1 MDNHF
6 TSVTSM
12 RRLNN
17 GVEIPCVGYG
27 TFRTPESVAK
37 QSVMDAIELGYRHI
51 DTAAVYENE
60 VGVGQ
65 GIAASGVAREELF
78 VTSKLWNTE
87 RGYEKTKAAF
97 QATLDRL
104 KLDYLDLYLIHWPAN
119 EKQFGQDAEKLNA
132 ETWRAMEDLY
142 NEGRIRAIGV
152 SNFLPHHIKALMK
165 TAKIKPMVDQIEV
178 HPGWPQT
185 ETVQWLQE
193 QDILVEGWGPLGG
206 QGAKVLGNATMKEI
220 AKAHGKSTAQVALR
234 WELQQGVLPL
244 PKSVH
249 RERSAQNMEIFDF
262 ALSEPEMQ
270 MIQALPN
277 LGGQCAKPDEVDF

>member
-1 MDNHF
+1 MMKNQL

-37 QSVMDAIELGYRHI
+37 QSVMDAIDLGYRHI

-65 GIAASGVAREELF
+65 GIAASDVAREDLF

-142 NEGRIRAIGV
+142 NEGKIRAIGV
-152 SNFLPHHIKALMK
+152 SNFLPHHVKDLMK
-165 TAKIKPMVDQIEV
+165 TAQIKPSMKQWMKVVSCRPYSLAMSQSLNRWSNEECTPPFEV
-178 HPGWPQT
+178 RP
-185 ETVQWLQE
+185 
-193 QDILVEGWGPLGG
+193 
-206 QGAKVLGNATMKEI
+206 MK
-220 AKAHGKSTAQVALR
+220 
-234 WELQQGVLPL
+234 WMFLPCSL
-244 PKSVH
+244 
-249 RERSAQNMEIFDF
+249 A
-262 ALSEPEMQ
+262 
-270 MIQALPN
+270 
-277 LGGQCAKPDEVDF
+277 

>member
-60 VGVGQ
+60 IGVGQ

-87 RGYEKTKAAF
+87 RGYEKRKPPF
-97 QATLDRL
+97 
-104 KLDYLDLYLIHWPAN
+104 KPPW
-119 EKQFGQDAEKLNA
+119 
-132 ETWRAMEDLY
+132 
-142 NEGRIRAIGV
+142 IG
-152 SNFLPHHIKALMK
+152 
-165 TAKIKPMVDQIEV
+165 
-178 HPGWPQT
+178 
-185 ETVQWLQE
+185 
-193 QDILVEGWGPLGG
+193 
-206 QGAKVLGNATMKEI
+206 
-220 AKAHGKSTAQVALR
+220 
-234 WELQQGVLPL
+234 
-244 PKSVH
+244 
-249 RERSAQNMEIFDF
+249 
-262 ALSEPEMQ
+262 
-270 MIQALPN
+270 
-277 LGGQCAKPDEVDF
+277 

>member
-78 VTSKLWNTE
+78 VTAS
-87 RGYEKTKAAF
+87 
-97 QATLDRL
+97 
-104 KLDYLDLYLIHWPAN
+104 
-119 EKQFGQDAEKLNA
+119 FGILSV
-132 ETWRAMEDLY
+132 AMKK
-142 NEGRIRAIGV
+142 RKPPFKPPWIG
-152 SNFLPHHIKALMK
+152 
-165 TAKIKPMVDQIEV
+165 
-178 HPGWPQT
+178 
-185 ETVQWLQE
+185 
-193 QDILVEGWGPLGG
+193 
-206 QGAKVLGNATMKEI
+206 
-220 AKAHGKSTAQVALR
+220 
-234 WELQQGVLPL
+234 
-244 PKSVH
+244 
-249 RERSAQNMEIFDF
+249 
-262 ALSEPEMQ
+262 
-270 MIQALPN
+270 
-277 LGGQCAKPDEVDF
+277 

>member
-1 MDNHF
+1 
-6 TSVTSM
+6 
-12 RRLNN
+12 
-17 GVEIPCVGYG
+17 
-27 TFRTPESVAK
+27 
-37 QSVMDAIELGYRHI
+37 MDAIELGYRHI

-132 ETWRAMEDLY
+132 ETWWAMEDLY

-165 TAKIKPMVDQIEV
+165 TAKIKP
-178 HPGWPQT
+178 
-185 ETVQWLQE
+185 
-193 QDILVEGWGPLGG
+193 
-206 QGAKVLGNATMKEI
+206 
-220 AKAHGKSTAQVALR
+220 TAQVALR

-249 RERSAQNMEIFDF
+249 RERSAQNMDIFDF
-262 ALSEPEMQ
+262 ELSESEMQ